1 MRIGVPGLQP
11 QAAASDDRGPENGRA
26 GLKTSENRLRGA
38 KSERALGGVA
48 VGTLEQADPN
58 RGSRLERPVVWPRI
72 PHATRSPPK
81 IEGLSPTGF

>member
-48 VGTLEQADPN
+48 VGTL
-58 RGSRLERPVVWPRI
+58 
-72 PHATRSPPK
+72 
-81 IEGLSPTGF
+81 